1 MKDRFGKSL
10 KIADRVL
17 TAVLNYRRAHL
28 KEAIITNIVN
38 YGQGVEKATLKGLQ
52 NPRTSDELIKI

>member
-10 KIADRVL
+10 KVGDRVL
-17 TAVLNYRRAHL
+17 TAVLNYRRAHF

-38 YGQGVEKATLKGLQ
+38 YGSGLEKATLKGLQ